1 MNKILIAIFL
11 CLFSTEVLSASEHMY
26 NSYFVKYGKKYN
38 IPPELLW
45 GIAKTESD
53 FQPMAINVNT
63 NGSFDIGIMQINSS
77 HKQWLETQ
85 NISLEDLYDPKIN
98 IAVGAKILSN
108 CIKKFGFTYQGLNC
122 YNSGFNKVDIN
133 KYNVRVINN
142 IKSNRLAL
150 QKKRLALVK

>member
-1 MNKILIAIFL
+1 MI
-11 CLFSTEVLSASEHMY
+11 
-26 NSYFVKYGKKYN
+26 
-38 IPPELLW
+38 
-45 GIAKTESD
+45 KTESD
-53 FQPMAINVNT
+53 FQPRAINVNT

-77 HKQWLETQ
+77 YKQWLKTQ

-98 IAVGAKILSN
+98 IAIEAKILSN

-142 IKSNRLAL
+142 IKNNRLAL
-150 QKKRLALVK
+150 QKKRLVLVK